1 MLFSVHDGLPVN
13 SCYSKSE
20 YPQLFAGM
28 HKKSAEVP
36 TPPLEGKGEAA
47 RQPTSKRTEEGE
59 AKEARSESTFSKE
72 ELRENS
78 IAVLRAKAQEHS
90 AKVLGTVPHDRLP
103 EGKQERQA
111 AEGKASRPLSPAEEP
126 KSP

>member
-1 MLFSVHDGLPVN
+1 
-13 SCYSKSE
+13 
-20 YPQLFAGM
+20 M

-36 TPPLEGKGEAA
+36 APPLEGKGEAA

-59 AKEARSESTFSKE
+59 AKEARSEAKSTFSKE

-90 AKVLGTVPHDRLP
+90 AKVLGTVSHDRLL